1 MKKGLEMKVFQRIFR
16 SQQARLAPLPVFVDI
31 PGTFTELQAKTI
43 LGLSKISATDSGIA
57 EQVLQ
62 AWTPQRFTDAQ
73 ARCIHEMLQL
83 DADDLRATLAD
94 AMEPCDLRRK
104 LRSGYEV
111 EESEPAS
118 GVEVDM
124 PQQTEGTG
132 PDLTKRPTMAS
143 AS

>member
-1 MKKGLEMKVFQRIFR
+1 MKKGLEMNVFQRIFR
-16 SQQARLAPLPVFVDI
+16 SRQARLAPLPVFVDI

-62 AWTPQRFTDAQ
+62 AWTPERFTGAQ

-104 LRSGYEV
+104 LRSGHEI
-111 EESEPAS
+111 EEGEPAS
-118 GVEVDM
+118 GVEM
-124 PQQTEGTG
+124 PQETEGTG